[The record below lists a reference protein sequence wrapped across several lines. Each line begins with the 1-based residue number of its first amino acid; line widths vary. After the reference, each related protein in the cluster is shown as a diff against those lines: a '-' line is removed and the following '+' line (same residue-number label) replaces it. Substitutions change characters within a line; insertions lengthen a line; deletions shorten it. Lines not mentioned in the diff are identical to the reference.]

1 MSDRRR
7 FSMSLSLDSPLQRR
21 AWEILSAIPARQ
33 RTEAVCCAIVQYQD
47 RRAAAEI
54 LRETLREELQNV
66 SLTRKENTEP
76 EKAVEISDSVL
87 DFLASL

>member
-7 FSMSLSLDSPLQRR
+7 FSSPLQRR
-21 AWEILSAIPARQ
+21 AWEILSGIPARQ

-47 RRAAAEI
+47 RRNAAEM
-54 LRETLREELQNV
+54 LREMLREELQNV

>member
-1 MSDRRR
+1 
-7 FSMSLSLDSPLQRR
+7 MSLSLDSPLQRR

-54 LRETLREELQNV
+54 LRETLRETLREELQNV
-66 SLTRKENTEP
+66 RLTRKENTEP
-76 EKAVEISDSVL
+76 EKTVEISDSVL

>member
-1 MSDRRR
+1 
-7 FSMSLSLDSPLQRR
+7 MSLSLDSPLQRR

-47 RRAAAEI
+47 RRAAAEM
-54 LRETLREELQNV
+54 LREMLREELQNV

-76 EKAVEISDSVL
+76 EKTVEISDSVL